1 MKKYGFLIFVVLLAA
16 ALAAVTFLSR
26 EEEKVVY
33 KPTPDLVKP
42 TEIPAQ
48 TEADEDKTIG
58 RTTLVYYYDDGKSFH
73 IKPGCSGMDEL
84 QGRPC
89 GQALN
94 EGKKPCGVCMK
105 DIVIQ

>member
-1 MKKYGFLIFVVLLAA
+1 MKKYWFLIFVILLGAA
-16 ALAAVTFLSR
+16 FAAVSFLAQ

-33 KPTPDLVKP
+33 QPTLDLVKP
-42 TEIPAQ
+42 TEIPAEEEEPQ
-48 TEADEDKTIG
+48 KTIS
-58 RTTLVYYYDDGKSFH
+58 RTTLVYFYDDGESFH
-73 IKPGCSGMDEL
+73 IKAGCSGMEEL

-105 DIVIQ
+105 DIVIK